1 MKGRVRFQ
9 TIEIL
14 LPKKFQ
20 SDKDLIEKK
29 KQNRVGAVAVHID
42 DYISRLGF
50 RFRLH
55 F

>member
-14 LPKKFQ
+14 LAKKFQ
-20 SDKDLIEKK
+20 SDKDFLNNIYIY
-29 KQNRVGAVAVHID
+29 RIGAVHIN

-50 RFRLH
+50 RFRLN